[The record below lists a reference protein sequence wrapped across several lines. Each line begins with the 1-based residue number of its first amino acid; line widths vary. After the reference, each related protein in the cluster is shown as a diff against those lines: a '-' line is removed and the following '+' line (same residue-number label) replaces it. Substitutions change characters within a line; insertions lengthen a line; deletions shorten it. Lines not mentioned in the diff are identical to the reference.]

1 MKIRNKTVLGINKTV
16 KKQLLDQF
24 KPGPGVLGMDTRLL
38 LLERKYYNNTDI
50 IYEPYKKIET

>member
-38 LLERKYYNNTDI
+38 LLERKYYNNNDI
-50 IYEPYKKIET
+50 ILEPYKKTDM